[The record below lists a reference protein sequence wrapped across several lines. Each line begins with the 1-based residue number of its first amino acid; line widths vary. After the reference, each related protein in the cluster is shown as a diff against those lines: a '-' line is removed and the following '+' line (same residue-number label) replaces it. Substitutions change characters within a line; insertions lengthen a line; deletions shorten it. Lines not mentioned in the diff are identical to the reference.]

1 MEIYKGDSLLYS
13 SAWEED
19 NVIWDDQQG
28 VLAISLNKVVYGDL
42 TFACYEL
49 LEEGQKKVRR
59 PLFRYW
65 VHTAFLPKNT
75 DSDSDTVALLTSYH
89 QQCIC
94 TVLSSKID
102 MQYPSLSDEIQI
114 QYKMKKS
121 DQLNMAYQD
130 VSFFL
135 TGLDARICGLHDIVN
150 HHSVIVNVRTFQ
162 KVNSRMYDESVV
174 KLALQLSVNDADKA
188 TALLRSDTLDP
199 KKDFVYI
206 RQSIAFAIN
215 FMNRPSFGL
224 GGSCRTKCQIRRRSW
239 CIITI
244 QSVYVFP
251 SQ

>member
-89 QQCIC
+89 
-94 TVLSSKID
+94 
-102 MQYPSLSDEIQI
+102 
-114 QYKMKKS
+114 
-121 DQLNMAYQD
+121 
-130 VSFFL
+130 
-135 TGLDARICGLHDIVN
+135 
-150 HHSVIVNVRTFQ
+150 
-162 KVNSRMYDESVV
+162 
-174 KLALQLSVNDADKA
+174 
-188 TALLRSDTLDP
+188 
-199 KKDFVYI
+199 
-206 RQSIAFAIN
+206 
-215 FMNRPSFGL
+215 
-224 GGSCRTKCQIRRRSW
+224 
-239 CIITI
+239 
-244 QSVYVFP
+244 
-251 SQ
+251 